1 MVGCAV
7 HPDGLLAAG
16 HTSPSAL
23 RIVAVVPA
31 RYSSTRLPGKPLAD
45 IGGKPM
51 VQHVYE
57 RAAQA
62 VGVTAVLVATD
73 DARVAAAVTA
83 FGGRAVMTRA
93 DHPSGTD
100 RLAEVAAGLDCDIV
114 VNVQG
119 DEPLLP
125 PAMIAEAVA
134 PFADASVLMTTL
146 RRPFA
151 DAAEAGD
158 PNVVKVVCDRQGD
171 ALYFSRLP
179 IPYGRGAAGHFAEGL
194 TSKHIGLYAYRRAFL
209 LHLATLAPT
218 PLELAESL
226 EQLRVLEHG
235 YRIRVAVTTHDSRG
249 VDTPADLEHVRRLVA
264 GTHS

>member
-1 MVGCAV
+1 V

-16 HTSPSAL
+16 HTSQSTL

-62 VGVTAVLVATD
+62 AGVTTVLVATD
-73 DARVAAAVTA
+73 DSRVADAVAA

-100 RLAEVAAGLDCDIV
+100 RLAEVAAHLECDIV

-125 PAMIAEAVA
+125 PAMIAEALA
-134 PFADASVLMTTL
+134 PFADPGVHMTTL
-146 RRPFA
+146 RRPFT
-151 DAAEAGD
+151 DAAEAAD
-158 PNVVKVVCDRQGD
+158 PNVVKVVCDRNGD

-179 IPYGRGAAGHFAEGL
+179 IPYGRNTQGHFAAGH

-218 PLELAESL
+218 PLEVAESL

-235 YRIRVAVTTHDSRG
+235 HRIRVAVTAHDSRG

-264 GTHS
+264 GTLS